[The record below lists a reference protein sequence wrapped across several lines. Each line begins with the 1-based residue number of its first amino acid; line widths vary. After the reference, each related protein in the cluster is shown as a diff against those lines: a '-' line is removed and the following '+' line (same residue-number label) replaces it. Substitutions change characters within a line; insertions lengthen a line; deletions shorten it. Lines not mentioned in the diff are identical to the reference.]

1 MSQCTVYWGWG
12 PSGHSVQLDPHS
24 KSVYIGGGGH
34 LSQCTE
40 IGFLI
45 KGRKESLFKF

>member
-1 MSQCTVYWGWG
+1 MSQCMVYWGWG
-12 PSGHSVQLDPHS
+12 PLGYSVQLDPHT